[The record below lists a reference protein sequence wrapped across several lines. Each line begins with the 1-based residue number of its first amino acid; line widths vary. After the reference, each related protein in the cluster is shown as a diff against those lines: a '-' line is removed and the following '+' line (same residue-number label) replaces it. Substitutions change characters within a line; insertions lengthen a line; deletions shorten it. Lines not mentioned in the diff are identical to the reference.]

1 MQAAVIAYRNG
12 RLEAREQGDVW
23 TVRLANLEV
32 RARYLDLALAELLG
46 NAPEAHRAAA
56 RLLGELAGVVARQE
70 VDLSLVGPRPPRG
83 ERPHAPRNKI
93 WQRTQLLGIR
103 VVAFAVVAS
112 TAFLLTTWLSTV
124 R

>member
-1 MQAAVIAYRNG
+1 MQTATIAYRNG

-56 RLLGELAGVVARQE
+56 RLLTELADVVEWQEAGHSELTRVRPRKRRSAARHE
-70 VDLSLVGPRPPRG
+70 TWAKPLR
-83 ERPHAPRNKI
+83 
-93 WQRTQLLGIR
+93 LGLR
-103 VVAFAVVAS
+103 VVVFAVVVS
-112 TAFLLTTWLSTV
+112 TAFMLTTWLATL